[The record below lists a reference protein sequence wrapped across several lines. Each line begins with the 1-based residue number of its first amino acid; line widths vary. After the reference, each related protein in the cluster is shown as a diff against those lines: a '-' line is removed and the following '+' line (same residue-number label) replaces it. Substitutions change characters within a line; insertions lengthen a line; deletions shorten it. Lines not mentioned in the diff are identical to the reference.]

1 MKMVDEKII
10 SELYQ
15 LDVIKDVNMIA
26 LFSSTEL

>member
-10 SELYQ
+10 SELYP